1 MTSAKSLFV
10 ALLVVG
16 IGALADRAQA
26 QNGTTPNTGPNS
38 PFWSQGFSARS
49 QMANS
54 LDPLNRQRGGLYSE
68 RLVHFAFELD
78 KMNQSDVMILPGTQP
93 VVVASGSKN
102 RGDAIATIPFRL
114 REMGRLAQP
123 VTAGRDGSGQVLL
136 EAGSIGYRVD
146 LARVNLNKGIVDAW
160 CFTDADRPARLCL
173 YALEN
178 GGWTSGR
185 VDDAFPNLLISPK
198 TRRANASDPVMVA
211 LSFEARPE
219 HRLELRLESWTR
231 AGVFLKAYVDGAFVE
246 LIQLEQ
252 TSPREAQLKLLGQSV
267 NFVRTSERG
276 AIAIVTPATLQPP
289 SGL

>member
-1 MTSAKSLFV
+1 MTIAKSLFV
-10 ALLVVG
+10 ALLVAGV
-16 IGALADRAQA
+16 GALADRAQA
-26 QNGTTPNTGPNS
+26 QNGTTPGPNS
-38 PFWSQGFSARS
+38 PFWSQGFNARS
-49 QMANS
+49 EMTNS
-54 LDPLNRQRGGLYSE
+54 LLPLNRQEGGLYRE
-68 RLVHFAFELD
+68 RLVHFSSELD
-78 KMNQSDVMILPGTQP
+78 EMNQTYVMIMSGTQP

-123 VTAGRDGSGQVLL
+123 VTAGRDGSTQVLL

-146 LARVNLNKGIVDAW
+146 LTRVNLNKGIVDAW
-160 CFTDADRPARLCL
+160 CFTDADRPTRLCL

-178 GGWTSGR
+178 GGWISGR
-185 VDDAFPNLLISPK
+185 VHDAFPNLLISPK
-198 TRRANASDPVMVA
+198 TRRANASDPVIMA

-252 TSPREAQLKLLGQSV
+252 TSPREAQLNLLGQSV
-267 NFVRTSERG
+267 NFVRANERG

>member
-1 MTSAKSLFV
+1 MTIAKSLFV
-10 ALLVVG
+10 ALLVAGV
-16 IGALADRAQA
+16 GALADSAQA
-26 QNGTTPNTGPNS
+26 QNGTTPGPNS
-38 PFWSQGFSARS
+38 PFWSQGFNARS
-49 QMANS
+49 EMTNS
-54 LDPLNRQRGGLYSE
+54 LLPLNRQEGGLYRE
-68 RLVHFAFELD
+68 RLVHFSSELD
-78 KMNQSDVMILPGTQP
+78 EMNQTYVMIMSGTQP
-93 VVVASGSKN
+93 VVVASGNKN

-123 VTAGRDGSGQVLL
+123 VTAGRDGSTQVLL

-146 LARVNLNKGIVDAW
+146 LTRVNLNKGIVDAW
-160 CFTDADRPARLCL
+160 CFTDADRPTRLCL

-178 GGWTSGR
+178 GGWISGR
-185 VDDAFPNLLISPK
+185 VHDAFPNLLISPK
-198 TRRANASDPVMVA
+198 TRRANASDPVIMA

-252 TSPREAQLKLLGQSV
+252 TSPREAQLNLLGQSV
-267 NFVRTSERG
+267 NFVRANERG

>member
-1 MTSAKSLFV
+1 MTIAKSLLV
-10 ALLVVG
+10 ALLAVG
-16 IGALADRAQA
+16 ISGIADRAEA
-26 QNGTTPNTGPNS
+26 QQGTTPGPNS

-49 QMANS
+49 EMANS
-54 LDPLNRQRGGLYSE
+54 LNPLNRQIGGIYRE

-78 KMNQSDVMILPGTQP
+78 KMNQTDVMIMPGTQP

-146 LARVNLNKGIVDAW
+146 LTRVNLNRGIVDTW
-160 CFTDADRPARLCL
+160 CFTEANRPAKICL

-198 TRRANASDPVMVA
+198 TRRANASDPVIVS

-246 LIQLEQ
+246 LVQVEQ

-267 NFVRTSERG
+267 NFVRASERG
-276 AIAIVTPATLQPP
+276 GIAIVTTSALQPP
-289 SGL
+289 FGR

>member
-1 MTSAKSLFV
+1 MTIAKSLFV
-10 ALLVVG
+10 ALLVAGV
-16 IGALADRAQA
+16 GALADSAQA
-26 QNGTTPNTGPNS
+26 QNGTTPGPNS
-38 PFWSQGFSARS
+38 PFWSQGFNARS
-49 QMANS
+49 EMTNS
-54 LDPLNRQRGGLYSE
+54 LLPLNRQEGGLYRE
-68 RLVHFAFELD
+68 RLVHFSSELD
-78 KMNQSDVMILPGTQP
+78 EMNQTYVMIMSGTQP

-123 VTAGRDGSGQVLL
+123 VTAGRDGSTQVLL

-146 LARVNLNKGIVDAW
+146 LTRVNLNKGIVDAW
-160 CFTDADRPARLCL
+160 CFTDADRPTRLCL

-178 GGWTSGR
+178 GGWISGR
-185 VDDAFPNLLISPK
+185 VHDAFPNLLISPK
-198 TRRANASDPVMVA
+198 TRRANASDPVIMA

-252 TSPREAQLKLLGQSV
+252 TSPREAQLNLLGQSV
-267 NFVRTSERG
+267 NFVRANERG